1 MDLESFDVTLADCQ
15 YEEIAEEILDDA
27 RRPHGINSR
36 IIVRKALVDMMDRL
50 PTDQL
55 KDLRRRYFN
64 PLD

>member
-1 MDLESFDVTLADCQ
+1 MDLESFDVTLDDCA

-50 PTDQL
+50 PSDQL